1 MSTPN
6 FSEKLDYDLSNSYRQ
21 SDEYKMNRDLV
32 DRVNDNKPNWDLV
45 YESILHPHTGDA
57 FLVKAGQVIQM
68 EHMFDRAQVVDWLFI
83 TPDLEDVSSMGNSV
97 CFDGFWL
104 KKYYQ
109 VMSGAGRMKTMV
121 TMIRDDT
128 DKTKDEWGPSE
139 RWGRHIWIYH
149 CSPEW
154 QEMFYPKAKPH
165 INCCHMNFVHGFNRV
180 PAIAEMPDGPMK
192 RSYIN
197 HLAASH
203 NFQTFQIMDIDY
215 KADEEQMK
223 IMLGECGPVKKGDGL
238 EFYANT
244 DVYVIASSCP
254 YGDFSSPVWGEK
266 AKLPDPLQF
275 RVFETGIQPPPPRD
289 WRDWDGAFY
298 EMVESGHKDISPR
311 TAESYAEK
319 PDSGPNGT
327 EIWLPNV
334 KS

>member
-1 MSTPN
+1 MSAPN

-57 FLVKAGQVIQM
+57 FLVMAGQVIQM

-180 PAIAEMPDGPMK
+180 PAIAEIPDGPMK

-254 YGDFSSPVWGEK
+254 YGDFSSPVWGER

-311 TAESYAEK
+311 TAESYVEK

-327 EIWLPNV
+327 EIWLPNA

>member
-1 MSTPN
+1 MSAPN

-32 DRVNDNKPNWDLV
+32 DRVNDNKPNRDLV

-327 EIWLPNV
+327 EIWLPNA